1 MRSKTLLK
9 GRKHLRKSGKKDM
22 IDRQYFYGGFYE
34 EDFGTDFGRNA
45 GGF

>member
-9 GRKHLRKSGKKDM
+9 GRKYLRNRRKKVM